1 MPLDALAE
9 GIFSAIL
16 ECILQ
21 IVFEGMIK
29 GAGYVILRSGYF
41 ILRYILQLDRN
52 DDLNPDGAAVIITG
66 ILFWLLVGFGGYKI
80 WQVVQA

>member
-1 MPLDALAE
+1 MPLGALAE
-9 GIFSAIL
+9 GLFRVIL

-21 IVFEGMIK
+21 VVLEVLIK

-41 ILRYILQLDRN
+41 ILGYIFQRDRN

-80 WQVVQA
+80 WQAA

>member
-1 MPLDALAE
+1 MPLGALAE
-9 GIFSAIL
+9 GIFSVIL

-21 IVFEGMIK
+21 VVLEGMIK

-41 ILRYILQLDRN
+41 ILGYIFQRDRN
-52 DDLNPDGAAVIITG
+52 DDLNPDGATVIITG
-66 ILFWLLVGFGGYKI
+66 ILFWFLVGFGGYKL

>member
-1 MPLDALAE
+1 MPLGALAE

-21 IVFEGMIK
+21 IVLEGMIQ
-29 GAGYVILRSGYF
+29 GTGYF
-41 ILRYILQLDRN
+41 ILRYIFQLDRN
-52 DDLNPDGAAVIITG
+52 NDLAPDGAAVIITG

-80 WQVVQA
+80 WQVAQG